1 MWIFEAYVWSMK
13 VSTESLG
20 VFLHLLLMNVLNQ
33 LSTSII
39 PSEKQIILYVCI
51 YFRGKGKNILNMF
64 NVCLTN
70 RKNKPWTLGIKFTV
84 SGAATRCVLWKKL
97 FLKGKSVT
105 QVSYCENCEIIF
117 AKFLFKEHLRT
128 TGTTS

>member
-1 MWIFEAYVWSMK
+1 MK

-51 YFRGKGKNILNMF
+51 YFRGKEKNILNMF

-70 RKNKPWTLGIKFTV
+70 RKNKPWTLGIKFTA
-84 SGAATRCVLWKKL
+84 SGAATRCVL
-97 FLKGKSVT
+97 
-105 QVSYCENCEIIF
+105 
-117 AKFLFKEHLRT
+117 
-128 TGTTS
+128 